1 MDIEF
6 LTVADVEAIHEEEVL
21 RLSSTESIAIRD
33 HGLLEPAVMAPQQTF
48 FGDYLYP
55 TIASMA
61 AAYLIGIAQN
71 HPFENGNKRA
81 AFASC
86 YVFLGANG
94 FDLDMTE
101 DEAYEMT
108 IGVVTHTID
117 RDQLTSLI
125 ENALSEI
132 TG

>member
-1 MDIEF
+1 
-6 LTVADVEAIHEEEVL
+6 
-21 RLSSTESIAIRD
+21 
-33 HGLLEPAVMAPQQTF
+33 MAPQQTF
-48 FGDYLYP
+48 FGDFLYP
-55 TIASMA
+55 TISSMA

-81 AFASC
+81 AFASF
-86 YVFLGANG
+86 YVVLGVNG

-101 DEAYEMT
+101 EDAYDMV

-132 TG
+132 VDDDGLE

>member
-1 MDIEF
+1 MDILF
-6 LTVADVEAIHEEEVL
+6 LTVAEVEAIHEEEVR

-33 HGLLEPAVMAPQQTF
+33 RGLLESAVMAPQQTF
-48 FGDYLYP
+48 FGNYLYP
-55 TIASMA
+55 SISAMA

-101 DEAYEMT
+101 EEAYHMT

-117 RDQLTSLI
+117 RDQLTSII
-125 ENALSEI
+125 ENAMSDI
-132 TG
+132 SD